1 MSGEQTVFIIDD
13 DAPVRDSLMM
23 MLEAHGMA
31 VQGFESAAAFLETLQ
46 GGRHGCALVDVRMPG
61 MTGLELQAALKAR
74 GIALPLILM
83 TGFAEVPIAVQA
95 MKAGAVD
102 FIEKP
107 FDDDIIVAAVER
119 ALAIDRA
126 SRPALGGAADA
137 LAKIERLTEREREV
151 FDLLALGEANK
162 TVAQKLQI
170 SPRTV
175 EVHRARIMEKI
186 EARSLSDLV
195 RLAIAAGSRGGH

>member
-1 MSGEQTVFIIDD
+1 MSSEQVVSVVDD
-13 DAPVRDSLMM
+13 DVAVRDSLTML
-23 MLEAHGMA
+23 LEAHGMT
-31 VQGFESAAAFLETLQ
+31 VRSFESAQAFLAALSP
-46 GGRHGCALVDVRMPG
+46 GRQGCALVDVRMPG
-61 MTGLELQAALKAR
+61 MTGLELQATLKER
-74 GIALPLILM
+74 DIALPLIFM
-83 TGFAEVPIAVQA
+83 TGFAEVPVAVQA

-107 FDDDIIVAAVER
+107 FEDDIIVAAVER

-126 SRPALGGAADA
+126 SGSAGATDA
-137 LAKIERLTEREREV
+137 LAKIERLTDREREV
-151 FDLLALGEANK
+151 FDLLAVGEPNK
-162 TVAQKLQI
+162 IVAQKLQI